1 MAPFTIYRLR
11 FRSPLRIGERGVGLE
26 VTRPY
31 VPADTL
37 FSAVCSAW
45 RELYGV
51 RALTEELLQ
60 IDDNG
65 AKAPFLLSSAF
76 PFAGA
81 VRFFPKPLAHAP
93 NQLVIPDDQG
103 KDFKRVQFVSQAIFA
118 KLIAAAAV
126 TFDKNHCGNG
136 GTVWIDP
143 AEKAALAHFAAEPEN
158 YEFWR
163 INVRPR
169 VTLDRLTSASQIW
182 HIGSVH
188 FKEAVIENGVS
199 KEGAGLWFAAAF
211 AANSAAN
218 LQTKLDACLRLLGDT
233 GLGGERGGGY
243 GLFAFTQQDD
253 PATSLPSAA
262 NASAFV
268 TLAPCCPNDKDELQR
283 LTAEQPAYEIITRR
297 GWIGSTEG
305 STLRRQTVWMFR
317 EGSVLSGAASSRYG
331 KLVELTPAMWRSSD
345 VPDEV
350 KHRVFRYGYAFP
362 IGFHHEVPS

>member
-26 VTRPY
+26 TTRPY

-45 RELYGV
+45 RELYGA
-51 RALTEELLQ
+51 RALTAELLQ
-60 IDDNG
+60 IDGDG

-76 PFAGA
+76 PFAGD
-81 VRFFPKPLAHAP
+81 VRFFPKPLAYAP
-93 NQLVIPDDQG
+93 NQLAIPDDQG

-118 KLIAAAAV
+118 KLIAATAV

-136 GTVWIDP
+136 GAVWIDP
-143 AEKAALAHFAAEPEN
+143 SEKAALAHFAAEPEN
-158 YEFWR
+158 DEFWR

-188 FKEAVIENGVS
+188 FKE
-199 KEGAGLWFAAAF
+199 GAGLWFATSF
-211 AANSAAN
+211 AANAATN
-218 LQTKLDACLRLLGDT
+218 LPTKFDACLRLLGDT

-243 GLFAFTQQDD
+243 GLFAFTQDD
-253 PATSLPSAA
+253 NPEIGLPSAA

-283 LTAEQPAYEIITRR
+283 LTADRPAYEIITRR

-317 EGSVLSGAASSRYG
+317 EGSVLSGPASSRYG
-331 KLVELTPAMWRSSD
+331 KLVELTPAIWRNND
-345 VPDEV
+345 VPNEA